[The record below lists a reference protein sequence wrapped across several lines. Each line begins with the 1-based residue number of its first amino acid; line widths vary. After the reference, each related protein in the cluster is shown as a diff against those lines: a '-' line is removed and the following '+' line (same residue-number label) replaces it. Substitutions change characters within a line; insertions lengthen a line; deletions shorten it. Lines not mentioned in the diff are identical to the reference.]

1 MSKGTP
7 HIPTSSWSRNL
18 AIVRELAVSDFRLKY
33 HDSVL
38 GYFWSMLN
46 PLALF
51 LVYHFVF
58 SYLFVVE
65 VPKFTLYLL
74 SGIVFWNFFA
84 DATLSGMNALEA
96 KASLTKKIYFPRVLI
111 VVAST
116 ATALFSFLINTLIL
130 VAVVILFDH
139 LALSQLLIVVPILLL
154 LLLTFA
160 VTLLLAVSFVYFRD
174 TLQIWNVCLAVG
186 FWLTPVVYNALL
198 APEPLRNVALL
209 NPIGRI
215 LVLLRAYLV
224 FDDFPPGSFV
234 WTTMLFCLVLLG
246 CGIWIFS
253 RHEHN
258 IPEYLS

>member
-1 MSKGTP
+1 MSHNLRHSKST
-7 HIPTSSWSRNL
+7 WSRNI
-18 AIVRELAVSDFRLKY
+18 AIVRELAVADFRLKY

-84 DATLSGMNALEA
+84 DATLSAMNSLEA
-96 KASLTKKIYFPRVLI
+96 KASLTKKIYFPRVL
-111 VVAST
+111 VVLAST
-116 ATALFSFLINTLIL
+116 ATAFFSFIINTSLLIL
-130 VAVVILFDH
+130 VVQIVDHVSSAQLLVLLPLVLIVILT
-139 LALSQLLIVVPILLL
+139 LGVALILSVLYI
-154 LLLTFA
+154 
-160 VTLLLAVSFVYFRD
+160 YFRD
-174 TLQIWNVCLAVG
+174 TLQIWNVALVVG

-198 APEPLRNVALL
+198 APEPLKNVALL

-224 FDDFPPGSFV
+224 FDDFPPISFV
-234 WTTMLFCLVLLG
+234 ITTVLFC
-246 CGIWIFS
+246 CGFLIVAYWLFS
-253 RHEHN
+253 RNEQN
-258 IPEYLS
+258 IPEYL

>member
-1 MSKGTP
+1 MKK
-7 HIPTSSWSRNL
+7 NV
-18 AIVRELAVSDFRLKY
+18 AIVRELAVADFRLKY

-74 SGIVFWNFFA
+74 SGVVFWNFFA
-84 DATLSGMNALEA
+84 DGTLSAMNALEG
-96 KASLTKKIYFPRVLI
+96 KASLTKKIYFPRILI

-116 ATALFSFLINTLIL
+116 ATALFSFLINTVIL
-130 VAVVILFDH
+130 VAVVLLFDH
-139 LALSQLLIVVPILLL
+139 ASLSQLLVVVPILLL
-154 LLLTFA
+154 ILLTFA
-160 VTLLLAVSFVYFRD
+160 VALLLAVSFVYFRD

-198 APEPLRNVALL
+198 APEPLKNAALL

-224 FDDFPPGSFV
+224 FDDYPPGSFV
-234 WTTMLFCLVLLG
+234 ITTFVFCVVLLG
-246 CGIWIFS
+246 FGVWIFS
-253 RHEHN
+253 RHDHN

>member
-1 MSKGTP
+1 MTINKLP
-7 HIPTSSWSRNL
+7 IPASSWPRNL
-18 AIVRELAVSDFRLKY
+18 AIVRELAVADFRLKY

-84 DATLSGMNALEA
+84 DATLSGMNSLEA
-96 KASLTKKIYFPRVLI
+96 KASLTKKIYFPRILI
-111 VVAST
+111 VLAST
-116 ATALFSFLINTLIL
+116 ATALFSFLINTAILIG
-130 VAVVILFDH
+130 VVILFDH
-139 LALSQLLIVVPILLL
+139 VAVSQLLIIVPILLL
-154 LLLTFA
+154 VLLTLA
-160 VTLLLAVSFVYFRD
+160 VTLLLAVSFIYFRD
-174 TLQIWNVCLAVG
+174 TLQIWNVCLSVG

-246 CGIWIFS
+246 FGIWIFS

>member
-1 MSKGTP
+1 MSHNLQHNKSTW
-7 HIPTSSWSRNL
+7 TRNI
-18 AIVRELAVSDFRLKY
+18 AIVRELAVADFRLKY

-58 SYLFVVE
+58 SYLFIVE

-96 KASLTKKIYFPRVLI
+96 KASLTKKVYFPRILI
-111 VVAST
+111 LLSST
-116 ATALFSFLINTLIL
+116 ATALFSFIINAAIL
-130 VAVVILFDH
+130 VAVVLLFDH
-139 LALSQLLIVVPILLL
+139 AALTQVLVVVPFVLFILL
-154 LLLTFA
+154 
-160 VTLLLAVSFVYFRD
+160 TLSTTLVLAVCYVYFRD
-174 TLQIWNVCLAVG
+174 TIQIWNVCLSVG

-198 APEPLRNVALL
+198 APEPLRNVAFL

-224 FDDFPPGSFV
+224 FDDFPSASFV
-234 WTTMLFCLVLLG
+234 WTTTLFCLVVLG
-246 CGIWIFS
+246 FSLWLFS
-253 RHEHN
+253 RHEAN
-258 IPEYLS
+258 IPEYL